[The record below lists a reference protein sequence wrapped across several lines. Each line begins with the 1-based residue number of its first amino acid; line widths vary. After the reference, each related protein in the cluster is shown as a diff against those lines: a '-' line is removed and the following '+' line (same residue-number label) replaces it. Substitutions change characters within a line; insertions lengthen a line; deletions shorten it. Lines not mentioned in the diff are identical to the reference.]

1 MFKNRIDKLH
11 REIEILWNAIERA
24 GGKVVDVSNE
34 LDTATLYVSGLDE
47 SVLEDLVHRTS
58 AVADYYVGYDP
69 EYGMV
74 EIAIFV

>member
-1 MFKNRIDKLH
+1 MFKNRTPKLMNEID
-11 REIEILWNAIERA
+11 ILWDAIERA

-47 SVLEDLVHRTS
+47 LVLEDLVHRTS

-74 EIAIFV
+74 EVAIFV

>member
-1 MFKNRIDKLH
+1 MIVNRQHKLH
-11 REIEILWNAIERA
+11 KELDILWDAIERA

-69 EYGMV
+69 EYEMV
-74 EIAIFV
+74 EVPIFV